1 LAVDQVIIRHVI
13 IKQGFPFT
21 HVRAFG
27 FNPTNGYKVDLL
39 DIGAAGEIQT
49 VSNSGSLLVKA
60 KLTSGQCYGCGDTIS
75 LRFDRDSQ
83 NLAIESPIAAN
94 VALFKYLQSSARSF
108 NN

>member
-1 LAVDQVIIRHVI
+1 MSSLAGISIHPCSSLWFQSH
-13 IKQGFPFT
+13 KWF
-21 HVRAFG
+21 
-27 FNPTNGYKVDLL
+27 YKVDLL